1 MRPQSVVMFERLFLL
16 SLALSVISFAVG
28 YGEFSQQVLRD
39 PAMRQL
45 GLGVGF
51 ILEAT
56 RVHFTVEGP
65 IWQRILRYVVG
76 IIVTVIIW
84 RGLALVFPEDPLWLG
99 LPLRLF
105 RYWLAGMWVAYYAPI
120 VFIRLRLA
128 QASPAPDVSLSI
140 SSGGIMR
147 D

>member
-51 ILEAT
+51 
-56 RVHFTVEGP
+56 
-65 IWQRILRYVVG
+65 
-76 IIVTVIIW
+76 VI
-84 RGLALVFPEDPLWLG
+84 GLAIAGYALYLLLWYLIARKAANWAKWLLVVFLAFSLVSLPRAMGGPWDLATVAAIAVYALQVAAVLFLFKRDAKDWLG
-99 LPLRLF
+99 GDRE
-105 RYWLAGMWVAYYAPI
+105 AE
-120 VFIRLRLA
+120 
-128 QASPAPDVSLSI
+128 PD
-140 SSGGIMR
+140 
-147 D
+147 